1 MSEWVRVYIVL
12 FMPEKMAGVVHDK
25 DAPARWLTIRHYY
38 SGATW
43 WIMIILIHLERLANN
58 TRINL
63 RCTLRRMR
71 SLYFLSSVSSWKA
84 TSQVIEESPK
94 MGIRRP
100 KTTKNP
106 PILSHEFMIQNHA
119 DIVSCV
125 AMVFVVGLM
134 FQVRWFPDSCQL
146 VVLTLRTERSRAHSP
161 SRRLS
166 LCHKQL
172 CQVT

>member
-1 MSEWVRVYIVL
+1 MIDNQTLLQW
-12 FMPEKMAGVVHDK
+12 
-25 DAPARWLTIRHYY
+25 RHMVNNDNSY
-38 SGATW
+38 SLGATGEQYKN
-43 WIMIILIHLERLANN
+43 HR
-58 TRINL
+58 NL
-63 RCTLRRMR
+63 RCAARRMR

-166 LCHKQL
+166 LCHSCAKL
-172 CQVT
+172 PSLRLNHICIVCLDNSCIGGILFTCAE